1 MNDAKL
7 QWVAERI
14 QLYLDNELCQAETAE
29 LLNELNANPAYL
41 EIFHKEQSF
50 RAFIKSHID
59 KRKPSPDLIQSIKD
73 RIKAAQAKH
82 PERMVQV

>member
-7 QWVAERI
+7 QWVVERI
-14 QLYLDNELCQAETAE
+14 QLYLDNELSQAEASE
-29 LLNELNANPAYL
+29 LLDELHANPAYL
-41 EIFHKEQSF
+41 EIFNKEQSF

-73 RIKAAQAKH
+73 RIKAAQAS
-82 PERMVQV
+82 PPQRMVRA